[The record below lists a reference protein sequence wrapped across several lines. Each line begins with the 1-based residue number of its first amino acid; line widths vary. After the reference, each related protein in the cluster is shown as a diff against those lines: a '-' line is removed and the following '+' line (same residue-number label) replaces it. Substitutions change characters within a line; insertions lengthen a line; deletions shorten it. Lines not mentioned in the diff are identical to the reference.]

1 MIIAIFLSFLKTNK
15 FHLIIYKR
23 YRQRERYHIIIRK
36 FAQSK
41 LRKRSKLLRMNN
53 DLLVE
58 YVLGYELA
66 IYRVFWSSAFC
77 ITSNNSFC
85 IAKVLIFSHFTK
97 NSQRKIPFRRI
108 FGKAIVGSP
117 ISVT

>member
-1 MIIAIFLSFLKTNK
+1 
-15 FHLIIYKR
+15 
-23 YRQRERYHIIIRK
+23 
-36 FAQSK
+36 
-41 LRKRSKLLRMNN
+41 MNN

-97 NSQRKIPFRRI
+97 TLKENFRSTRI
-108 FGKAIVGSP
+108 LGKAIVGSP

>member
-1 MIIAIFLSFLKTNK
+1 
-15 FHLIIYKR
+15 
-23 YRQRERYHIIIRK
+23 
-36 FAQSK
+36 
-41 LRKRSKLLRMNN
+41 MNN

-85 IAKVLIFSHFTK
+85 TAKVPIISHFSK
-97 NSQRKIPFRRI
+97 IVPKKIPYPPSFLD
-108 FGKAIVGSP
+108 KAIVGSP
-117 ISVT
+117 TSVT

>member
-1 MIIAIFLSFLKTNK
+1 
-15 FHLIIYKR
+15 
-23 YRQRERYHIIIRK
+23 
-36 FAQSK
+36 
-41 LRKRSKLLRMNN
+41 MND

-85 IAKVLIFSHFTK
+85 IAKVLIFTFHKKTPK
-97 NSQRKIPFRRI
+97 EKFRSARI